1 MTTKRVWNRFVALL
15 MALAMIF
22 GMMPSSLL
30 VRTSAAVATK
40 TFYLKPGVWTTDGA
54 WFQAWVWGS
63 SEADHWV
70 TATDS
75 NGDGTYELIIPA
87 DATGMKI
94 LRKDPN
100 SAANTWTSWNDSGDL
115 SIGTNN
121 CYTINNWGSGSLS
134 TISEQYN
141 VSYTVTG
148 LTHNGAAKATYNTA
162 YSVTFAASSG
172 YSLPTSVTVTV
183 GGVALTSGTHYTY
196 SSSTGKLTI
205 KAGSVTGAIAITAQ
219 GKSTGYTVTFN
230 GSNVTSDGAS
240 IAVNGTNYTATLT
253 PATGYNLPASI
264 TVTVG
269 GSTLSTTRYSYNSTT
284 GALTITGSYITGAV
298 VITANAAAKTYSV
311 SFEGT
316 NVSSSGSGTATHGIA
331 YTATLSAAT
340 GYDLPDTITVT
351 VGSTTL
357 ASGTGYTYSAS
368 TGKLTINAAYVTG
381 NITIVAA
388 AGVTGYTVT
397 FSGSNVTSSGAATA
411 FHGVKYTAVLTPATG
426 YQLPTTITVK
436 VGGTTLSSNRYTY
449 SSTTGELSII
459 AGYVTGNITITATAT
474 KASYTVTFNGSNVT
488 SSGSSAATYG
498 TNYTATLT
506 PATGYNLPASIT
518 VTVGG
523 STLSTSGYSYSSST
537 GKLTITGTY
546 ITGAVVINA
555 TATAKTYTVTFSG
568 TNVTSTGGNSATHGT
583 AYTATLKASSGYS
596 LPQSITVKLGTTTLT
611 EGTGYTYDAA
621 TGALSI
627 PAANVTNT
635 ISITAA
641 ATKNYYVAGVSE
653 LTGSYW
659 DAGDANNLMT
669 PDGDGTYSM
678 TYSDVAAGSYS
689 FKVTDGTWNNSWGGS
704 GADGNYEFTLDVKS
718 DVIIT
723 FDSSSKKITV
733 TTVPLLASYSVSFS
747 GTNVT
752 FSGEEKAYES
762 MDYSATL
769 SPASGYS
776 LPDSITVKVNGRALS
791 TGAYSY
797 DSTTGALTI
806 TGSYVTGNVTI
817 SAVGDELEYY
827 IVGTE
832 ELCGVDW
839 TIHSDNLM
847 TASGS
852 NIYTLTF
859 YNVPAA
865 ANGTY
870 MIKVQD
876 SAGEYYS
883 GNDDGSNY
891 WVNVGYLSDVTI
903 TFNASTNTITYELSP
918 KQFDVSFSGSN
929 IAFSGADTVNTNND
943 YTATLTPDAGYKL
956 PSSVKVS
963 MNGTA
968 ISSGYTYNSSTGV
981 LTIDKSAITGD
992 IEITANGVE
1001 QVYVISGTSNLCGS
1015 NWNPSDTNN
1024 KMTRNADGTYSITYS
1039 PVAAGD
1045 YQFKVTLNG
1054 SYIWPSDNYYLNL
1067 TAKSSVTITYN
1078 PEKGE
1083 GSVSID
1089 VIREQ
1094 EPYDRQDEVNLAA
1107 DSVFY
1112 VDVDLVDYLN
1122 NNRVYYNEAQGYYT
1136 DNQGEWLGSK
1146 DAVYSYLNHLISQQ
1160 VYNGNQ
1166 YTYPLYFGPLHF
1178 IESRYSMTVGS
1189 TDWNS
1194 LGNWSTAANVALGL
1208 YDNEEE
1214 INTSGV
1220 VQGLVASDLD
1230 ANGNLK
1236 DPVTGAPL
1244 LYFNQTAAEG
1254 WTNEGHRVMAYYDN
1268 LKFPFKMAYDATKQV
1283 TTYSYDSAKDYA
1295 VYYDYENNQLYASNT
1310 HVQDQ
1315 KDNDGFYPLNEPDD
1329 SDNEVNNGF
1338 GAKFSIN
1345 FTVGD
1350 DGKLATGDP
1359 ITFTFTGDDDVWV
1372 FIDGKLV
1379 LDMGGAHAMATGT
1392 IDFANLTATVK
1403 NAGSVTNSYVVKS
1416 LETYKPSSYRNQG
1429 YDNWLYN
1436 GDTEERAILATKDT
1450 PKKFSELGLG
1460 DFQYGEVHNMTV
1472 FYMERG
1478 MFESNFSM
1486 EFTMVPVPSGL
1497 TISKELNEEDI
1508 NKGVLKDVSG
1518 VADYNFAMT
1527 ATSPDT
1533 TSVAFSKF
1541 TVTNKYTGETKTM
1554 YPQKPTESGTNPKV
1568 FQANILGVSNYA
1580 YAHSF
1585 FNDYSED
1592 AFVPGTTFKLVE
1604 TTSGVFQYVDD
1615 GTTWALYDANDSYRK
1630 LTSSTGR
1637 TAEFTMGT
1645 AGSNTSYSYAVAFSN
1660 VMKLGTLQISKEFSD
1675 AVLGGTAFSFQVL
1688 LDLDGAKNEFPTGK
1702 QYDLTYTVK
1711 NTDGTRADTDGV
1723 IYTAKDGI
1731 VSISGGQTAVITG
1744 IPAGAT
1750 YSVTEIIPEDAPWEQ
1765 TGVSNATGTISYNES
1780 VTAVFTNAVKSL
1792 SADKAI
1798 FVEAGSPTDYTL
1810 KYDGEEVTVSSV
1822 GEVTGL
1828 TVTYTDTKLT
1838 VTAAEPDKAY
1848 VLSYEGRLPGG
1859 ELLEGTV
1866 TVYSF
1871 AATNKI
1877 YVFDFG
1883 LASNLADTTRGD
1895 GLFQGGKFY
1904 NSHISGETPVLA
1916 TLTGADGNCQTT
1928 VTAEKYGTI
1937 GTDGSHADVIFTP
1950 VAFMNRVET
1959 YTYTVQITAPN
1970 KVFKE
1975 NDPETGCI
1983 VEGKIRVMPAN
1994 SVYYEDNFNATGS
2007 DSTEKFV
2014 FSANG
2019 PGVSPDKT
2027 QSNDQSGNYG
2037 FDSAY
2042 SKGYTTSGGS
2052 ETTLSSGEFM
2062 YFTFSGSGFDLIS
2075 RTNGSTAGFAVYIFA
2090 GDHDDAY
2097 IDYLTTFSGAKPD
2110 KMMFVDTY
2118 YNNGD
2123 LYQVP
2128 VVSIR
2133 GLSNK
2138 THYTA
2143 YIQALATSTALTT
2156 VTIDGVRIYNPLID
2170 TSAYPLA
2177 NEKNT
2182 VVDELRSLYKV
2193 KGIVSLAGRV
2203 TETNSF
2209 GMTSKVFQGLGKQAM
2224 VEKALEQASIV
2235 EDMEHPNITCVS
2247 DVENIYLYGP
2257 NNEMYLPTNFGI
2269 GFSYQVNSANW
2280 TMQIGA
2286 KAVSAAG
2293 TAKSFTVYARE
2304 SGGTYSEVTTITLTS
2319 TTDLYYDL
2327 TASLKDHCTQG
2338 KVYDII
2344 IISNSAY
2351 ADNEFV
2357 SLTTVKHSGLTLS

>member
-40 TFYLKPGVWTTDGA
+40 TFYLKPGVWTADGA

-70 TATDS
+70 TAKDS
-75 NGDGTYELIIPA
+75 NGDGTYEFIIPA

-94 LRKDPN
+94 LRKAPG
-100 SAANTWTSWNDSGDL
+100 SAANSWTSWNDSGDL

-162 YSVTFAASSG
+162 YSVTFAAASG

-196 SSSTGKLTI
+196 SSSTGNLTI
-205 KAGSVTGAIAITAQ
+205 KAGSVTGAIAIMAQ

-240 IAVNGTNYTATLT
+240 TAVNGTNYTATLT
-253 PATGYNLPASI
+253 PANGYNLPASI

-269 GSTLSTTRYSYNSTT
+269 GSTLSTSRYRYNSTT

-316 NVSSSGSGTATHGIA
+316 NVSSSGSGTATHGTA

-357 ASGTGYTYSAS
+357 ASGTGYTYSTS

-436 VGGTTLSSNRYTY
+436 VGGTTLSSSRYTY
-449 SSTTGELSII
+449 SSTTGELSIN

-506 PATGYNLPASIT
+506 P
-518 VTVGG
+518 
-523 STLSTSGYSYSSST
+523 
-537 GKLTITGTY
+537 
-546 ITGAVVINA
+546 
-555 TATAKTYTVTFSG
+555 
-568 TNVTSTGGNSATHGT
+568 
-583 AYTATLKASSGYS
+583 
-596 LPQSITVKLGTTTLT
+596 
-611 EGTGYTYDAA
+611 
-621 TGALSI
+621 
-627 PAANVTNT
+627 
-635 ISITAA
+635 
-641 ATKNYYVAGVSE
+641 
-653 LTGSYW
+653 
-659 DAGDANNLMT
+659 
-669 PDGDGTYSM
+669 
-678 TYSDVAAGSYS
+678 
-689 FKVTDGTWNNSWGGS
+689 
-704 GADGNYEFTLDVKS
+704 
-718 DVIIT
+718 
-723 FDSSSKKITV
+723 
-733 TTVPLLASYSVSFS
+733 
-747 GTNVT
+747 
-752 FSGEEKAYES
+752 
-762 MDYSATL
+762 
-769 SPASGYS
+769 
-776 LPDSITVKVNGRALS
+776 
-791 TGAYSY
+791 
-797 DSTTGALTI
+797 
-806 TGSYVTGNVTI
+806 
-817 SAVGDELEYY
+817 
-827 IVGTE
+827 
-832 ELCGVDW
+832 
-839 TIHSDNLM
+839 
-847 TASGS
+847 
-852 NIYTLTF
+852 
-859 YNVPAA
+859 
-865 ANGTY
+865 
-870 MIKVQD
+870 
-876 SAGEYYS
+876 
-883 GNDDGSNY
+883 
-891 WVNVGYLSDVTI
+891 
-903 TFNASTNTITYELSP
+903 
-918 KQFDVSFSGSN
+918 
-929 IAFSGADTVNTNND
+929 
-943 YTATLTPDAGYKL
+943 DAGYKL

-981 LTIDKSAITGD
+981 LTINKSAITGD

-1067 TAKSSVTITYN
+1067 PAKSSVTITYN

-1089 VIREQ
+1089 IIREQ

-1189 TDWNS
+1189 TNWNS

-1208 YDNEEE
+1208 YDNEAE

-1403 NAGSVTNSYVVKS
+1403 NAGPVTNSYVVKS

-1429 YDNWLYN
+1429 YNNWLYN

-1450 PKKFSELGLG
+1450 SKRFSELGLG

-1541 TVTNKYTGETKTM
+1541 TATNKYTGETKTM

-1568 FQANILGVSNYA
+1568 FRANILGVSNYA

-1585 FNDYSED
+1585 FNNYSED

-1604 TTSGVFQYVDD
+1604 TTNEVFQYVDD

-1675 AVLGGTAFSFQVL
+1675 AVLGGTAFSFRVL

-1822 GEVTGL
+1822 GKVTGL
-1828 TVTYTDTKLT
+1828 TVTYTDAKLT

-1871 AATNKI
+1871 AATDKI

-1883 LASNLADTTRGD
+1883 LASNLADTTSGD

-1916 TLTGADGNCQTT
+1916 TLTGAAGNCQTT

-1970 KVFKE
+1970 KVFNE
-1975 NDPETGCI
+1975 DDPETGCI
-1983 VEGKIRVMPAN
+1983 VKGNIRVMPAN
-1994 SVYYEDNFNATGS
+1994 SVYYEDNFNAGAQS
-2007 DSTEKFV
+2007 LPQQKFV
-2014 FSANG
+2014 FGGGAAA
-2019 PGVSPDKT
+2019 PGTAPSIF
-2027 QSNDQSGNYG
+2027 QSNDQNGNYG

-2042 SKGYTTSGGS
+2042 SKGYTTSNGS
-2052 ETTLSSGEFM
+2052 ETTLSSGEFV

-2075 RTNGSTAGFAVYIFA
+2075 RTNGSSAGFAVYIFA

-2143 YIQALATSTALTT
+2143 YIQALATSDVYTT

-2235 EDMEHPNITCVS
+2235 EDMNYPNITCVS
-2247 DVENIYLYGP
+2247 DVENIYLHGP

-2286 KAVSAAG
+2286 KAVSDAG

-2304 SGGTYSEVTTITLTS
+2304 RGGTYSEVTTITLTS